1 MMKHTGGLTLGL
13 GLFFAVPA
21 MTFGGGLPDSIGSA
35 LEETKSALEVLVKLE
50 RQLVAGKPLP
60 ANALVEVT
68 EAPLGDARTRD
79 ERRSELRDEV
89 AALQAQVDAKKLA
102 ATAPQQP
109 ATAGGAPSTGEPRAI
124 TPGLSE
130 NFLKAL
136 AIGQQGPIPVTGP
149 TDPAVEPGTQPKP
162 ATATTTE
169 KPKPAVSPEGKGY
182 SANALRQAQACYRA
196 ARYTQG
202 LELLEASQPSPTVSL
217 WTARFLERLDRLDE
231 AIILYTALETDDTA
245 SELHAAAKRDREFAE
260 WRRDFEE
267 KAGLESTGSNKTEKK
282 SS

>member
-1 MMKHTGGLTLGL
+1 MMKYTGGLTLGL

-21 MTFGGGLPDSIGSA
+21 MTFGGGLPDSIGAA

-50 RQLVAGKPLP
+50 RQVAAGRPLP
-60 ANALVEVT
+60 ANVVVEAT

-79 ERRSELRDEV
+79 ERRNELRDEV
-89 AALQAQVDAKKLA
+89 AALQARVDARKLA
-102 ATAPQQP
+102 SATPQM
-109 ATAGGAPSTGEPRAI
+109 PSTASELTPVGDPRAI

-136 AIGQQGPIPVTGP
+136 TIGQQGPQPGP
-149 TDPAVEPGTQPKP
+149 APTYPGVVADRQTQPV
-162 ATATTTE
+162 ATETTK

-202 LELLEASQPSPTVSL
+202 LELLETSQPSPTVSL
-217 WTARFLERLDRLDE
+217 WTARFLERLDRTDE
-231 AIILYTALETDDTA
+231 AIAIYTALETNDDA

-260 WRRDFEE
+260 WRRDFEAR
-267 KAGLESTGSNKTEKK
+267 AGLESTDSKQAGKEGS
-282 SS
+282 